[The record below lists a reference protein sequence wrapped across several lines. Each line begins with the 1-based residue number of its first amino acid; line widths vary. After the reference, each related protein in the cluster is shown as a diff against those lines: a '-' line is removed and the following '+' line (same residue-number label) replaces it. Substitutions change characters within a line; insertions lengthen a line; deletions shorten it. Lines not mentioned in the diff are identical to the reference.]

1 MIWYK
6 YSKNLREVLEKKRSI
21 DVCGASTFQVEFT
34 TVFA

>member
-6 YSKNLREVLEKKRSI
+6 YSNNLREGLEKKSSI
-21 DVCGASTFQVEFT
+21 DVCGASIFQVEFT